1 MEMFAMREFQ
11 FSSAASLDVDEK
23 AMQGHN
29 YELRVVVKGTPDER
43 GVILDTRVIERIVSQ
58 EIIAKLDKK
67 NLNEIIPN
75 PTMERISVWIWNK
88 LKPSIKELHEI
99 RVWENRKKGT
109 SVTSNMSEVKDK
121 EPQVFNL

>member
-23 AMQGHN
+23 MMQGHN
-29 YELRVVVKGTPDER
+29 YELRVTVRGNPDAR
-43 GVILDTRVIERIVSQ
+43 GVILDTRIIESIVNQ
-58 EIIAKLDKK
+58 KIIAKLDKK
-67 NLNEIIPN
+67 NLNEIISN

-109 SVTSNMSEVKDK
+109 SVIYREN
-121 EPQVFNL
+121 

>member
-43 GVILDTRVIERIVSQ
+43 GVILDTRTIERIVNQ
-58 EIIAKLDKK
+58 EIIAKLDKRI
-67 NLNEIIPN
+67 LNEIIPN
-75 PTMERISVWIWNK
+75 PTMERISLWIWKK
-88 LKPSIKELHEI
+88 LKPSMKELCEI

-109 SVTSNMSEVKDK
+109 SVIYRDSGGT
-121 EPQVFNL
+121 QF

>member
-11 FSSAASLDVDEK
+11 FSSAASLDVDER

-29 YELRVVVKGTPDER
+29 YKLRVVIKVNPNKR
-43 GVILDTRVIERIVSQ
+43 GVILDTRIIERIVNQ
-58 EIIAKLDKK
+58 EIIVKLDKK

-88 LKPSIKELHEI
+88 LKPSIRGLHEI

-109 SVTSNMSEVKDK
+109 SVSY
-121 EPQVFNL
+121 

>member
-29 YELRVVVKGTPDER
+29 YELRVIVKGIPDAR
-43 GVILDTRVIERIVSQ
+43 GVILDTRIIERIVNQ
-58 EIIAKLDKK
+58 EIIVKLDKK

-75 PTMERISVWIWNK
+75 QTMERISMSIWNR
-88 LKPSIKELHEI
+88 LKPAIKELHEVM
-99 RVWENRKKGT
+99 VWENRKKGT
-109 SVTSNMSEVKDK
+109 SVIYREN
-121 EPQVFNL
+121 

>member
-43 GVILDTRVIERIVSQ
+43 GVILDTRIIERIVNQ

-109 SVTSNMSEVKDK
+109 SVIYRETR
-121 EPQVFNL
+121 PA

>member
-23 AMQGHN
+23 TIQGHN

-43 GVILDTRVIERIVSQ
+43 GVIVDTRIIERIVNQ
-58 EIIAKLDKK
+58 EIITKLDKK
-67 NLNEIIPN
+67 NLNEVIPN
-75 PTMERISVWIWNK
+75 PTMERISVWIWSK
-88 LKPSIKELHEI
+88 LKPSIKELHEV

-109 SVTSNMSEVKDK
+109 SVIYRDSSPT
-121 EPQVFNL
+121 

>member
-29 YELRVVVKGTPDER
+29 YELRVVVKGSPNER
-43 GVILDTRVIERIVSQ
+43 GVILDTRIIERIVNQ
-58 EIIAKLDKK
+58 EIITKLDKK

-75 PTMERISVWIWNK
+75 PTMERISLWIWEK
-88 LKPSIKELHEI
+88 LKPSIKELCEI

-109 SVTSNMSEVKDK
+109 SVIYRDSGST
-121 EPQVFNL
+121 QF

>member
-29 YELRVVVKGTPDER
+29 YELRVMVKGEPDDR
-43 GVILDTRVIERIVSQ
+43 GVILDTRVMERIVNQ
-58 EIIAKLDKK
+58 EIIAKLDRK
-67 NLNEIIPN
+67 NLNDVIPN

-88 LKPSIKELHEI
+88 LKPSIKELHEV
-99 RVWENRKKGT
+99 RVLENRKKGT
-109 SVTSNMSEVKDK
+109 SVIYRETG
-121 EPQVFNL
+121 

>member
-29 YELRVVVKGTPDER
+29 YELRVVVKGTPDKK
-43 GVILDTRVIERIVSQ
+43 GVILDTRIIERIVNQ

-67 NLNEIIPN
+67 SLNEIIPN
-75 PTMERISVWIWNK
+75 PTMERISVGIWNK
-88 LKPSIKELHEI
+88 LKPSIEELHEVRI
-99 RVWENRKKGT
+99 WENRKKGT
-109 SVTSNMSEVKDK
+109 SVIYRDSSPT
-121 EPQVFNL
+121 

>member
-29 YELRVVVKGTPDER
+29 YELRVVVKGTPDEK
-43 GVILDTRVIERIVSQ
+43 GVILDTRTIERIVNQ

-67 NLNEIIPN
+67 NLNEIISN

-88 LKPSIKELHEI
+88 LKPSIKELHEV

-109 SVTSNMSEVKDK
+109 SVIYRENGPAQS
-121 EPQVFNL
+121 

>member
-1 MEMFAMREFQ
+1 MFAMREFQ
-11 FSSAASLDVDEK
+11 FSSAASLDVDER

-43 GVILDTRVIERIVSQ
+43 GVILDTRIIERIVNK

-67 NLNEIIPN
+67 NLNATISN
-75 PTMERISVWIWNK
+75 PTMERISEWIWDK
-88 LKPSIKELHEI
+88 LKPSIKGLYEV

-109 SVTSNMSEVKDK
+109 SVIYRDSGPT
-121 EPQVFNL
+121 QR

>member
-29 YELRVVVKGTPDER
+29 YELRVTVKGDPDVK
-43 GVILDTRVIERIVSQ
+43 GVILDTRIIETIVSQ
-58 EIIAKLDKK
+58 EIITKLDKK

-88 LKPSIKELHEI
+88 LKPSIRELHEV

-109 SVTSNMSEVKDK
+109 SVIYRETG
-121 EPQVFNL
+121 

>member
-11 FSSAASLDVDEK
+11 FSSAASLDIDEK

-29 YELRVVVKGTPDER
+29 YELRVVVKGKPDQR
-43 GVILDTRVIERIVSQ
+43 GVILDTRTIERIVSQ
-58 EIIAKLDKK
+58 EIITKLDKK

-75 PTMERISVWIWNK
+75 PTMERISIWIWKK
-88 LKPSIKELHEI
+88 LKPSIKELYEI

-109 SVTSNMSEVKDK
+109 SVIYRETA
-121 EPQVFNL
+121 

>member
-11 FSSAASLDVDEK
+11 FSSAATLDVDDE

-29 YELRVVVKGTPDER
+29 YELRVMVKGTPNEK
-43 GVILDTRVIERIVSQ
+43 GVIVDTRNIEKIVNQ

-75 PTMERISVWIWNK
+75 PTMERISMWIWK
-88 LKPSIKELHEI
+88 RLQPSIRELYEV

-109 SVTSNMSEVKDK
+109 SVIYRENE
-121 EPQVFNL
+121 

>member
-29 YELRVVVKGTPDER
+29 YELRVVVRGTPDER
-43 GVILDTRVIERIVSQ
+43 GVILDTRIIERIVNQ
-58 EIIAKLDKK
+58 KIIAKLDKK

-88 LKPSIKELHEI
+88 LRPSIKELHEI

-109 SVTSNMSEVKDK
+109 SVIYRETR
-121 EPQVFNL
+121 PA

>member
-11 FSSAASLDVDEK
+11 FSSAASLDVDER
-23 AMQGHN
+23 AIQGHN
-29 YELRVVVKGTPDER
+29 YELRVMVKGIPDD
-43 GVILDTRVIERIVSQ
+43 IIERIVNQ

-67 NLNEIIPN
+67 NLNEIIAN

-88 LKPSIKELHEI
+88 LKPSIKELHEV

-109 SVTSNMSEVKDK
+109 SVIYRDSSPT
-121 EPQVFNL
+121 